1 MKALIEKQIVITGLL
16 AITIL
21 EFTALMNGIDGTL
34 FALVIGIIA
43 QIGIL
48 QHLYHQQMIQ

>member
-43 QIGIL
+43 LAIGVAVPTNI
-48 QHLYHQQMIQ
+48 IRR